1 MKQKRSAGMRT
12 SRRGIWL
19 LAQPRSGASV
29 RRSAHFFI
37 RLKTESPLHESRRLG
52 ACRAQRLI
60 FTKTDQKPS
69 KKQENMKKTQKK
81 LELSAPTP
89 L

>member
-1 MKQKRSAGMRT
+1 MRT

-37 RLKTESPLHESRRLG
+37 RLKTESPLHESPRPGRMPRVASYFYENRR
-52 ACRAQRLI
+52 
-60 FTKTDQKPS
+60 KTI
-69 KKQENMKKTQKK
+69 KKGGKYEKNAKK
-81 LELSAPTP
+81 A
-89 L
+89 